1 MNFITYVRYFISF
14 FNWFCMAFTIILSLI
29 YIIQLII
36 SFVRVR
42 KNDKARQ
49 SNDYGRYVSS
59 ENLLPISLLIPAY
72 NEQENIVSNIKSLM
86 KIDYPQFEIVVVN
99 DGSTDKTHEKIV
111 ETFGLYK
118 IESAVKT
125 SIPTKEVRGVYYN
138 IEYPN
143 LIYVDKENGGK
154 SDALN
159 AGINISSYPLFA
171 CLDADSRIEPDA
183 LLRLSVEFLK
193 NTDTV
198 VAGGLVRIA
207 NGFKIRDGRV
217 SGFSMPQK
225 MIERFQIVEYY
236 RSFLSGRVSWGA
248 TNSMLIVSGAFG
260 VFKKQAVIEV
270 GGYKTNTIGEDMEI
284 VVRLH
289 KYMRAN
295 RRKYKIIFCE
305 DAVCWTQGPMSVND
319 IRSQRRRWQIGLLD
333 TLLAHKGLFF
343 NPRYGSVGLAA
354 IPYNWVF
361 ELFGAVV
368 EALGY
373 FIIPFSLLMGEL
385 NMFFF
390 TIYFLLAVLLG
401 VILSMGSLIL
411 EQYTRRSIMSA
422 KQCLTLSLYAIL
434 ENFGYRQMITIFRL
448 EGILKYRKLRKT
460 WGKIKRKDVEQ

>member
-1 MNFITYVRYFISF
+1 
-14 FNWFCMAFTIILSLI
+14 MAFTIILSLI

-36 SFVRVR
+36 SFVKVR

-217 SGFSMPQK
+217 SDFSMPQK

-333 TLLAHKGLFF
+333 TLLAHKGLFL

-411 EQYTRRSIMSA
+411 EQYTRRSVMSA

-434 ENFGYRQMITIFRL
+434 ENFGYRQMITLFRL

>member
-1 MNFITYVRYFISF
+1 
-14 FNWFCMAFTIILSLI
+14 MAFTIILSLI

-36 SFVRVR
+36 SFVKVR

-125 SIPTKEVRGVYYN
+125 SIPTNEVRGVYYN

-207 NGFKIRDGRV
+207 NGFKTRDGRV

-333 TLLAHKGLFF
+333 MLLAHKGLFL

-401 VILSMGSLIL
+401 IILSMGSLIL
-411 EQYTRRSIMSA
+411 EQYTRKSVMSA
-422 KQCLTLSLYAIL
+422 KQCLSLSLYAVL
-434 ENFGYRQMITIFRL
+434 ENFGYRQMITLFRL

>member
-36 SFVRVR
+36 SFVKVR

-183 LLRLSVEFLK
+183 LLRLSLSFLK
-193 NTDTV
+193 
-198 VAGGLVRIA
+198 IP
-207 NGFKIRDGRV
+207 IR
-217 SGFSMPQK
+217 
-225 MIERFQIVEYY
+225 
-236 RSFLSGRVSWGA
+236 LW
-248 TNSMLIVSGAFG
+248 
-260 VFKKQAVIEV
+260 
-270 GGYKTNTIGEDMEI
+270 
-284 VVRLH
+284 
-289 KYMRAN
+289 RADL
-295 RRKYKIIFCE
+295 C
-305 DAVCWTQGPMSVND
+305 
-319 IRSQRRRWQIGLLD
+319 
-333 TLLAHKGLFF
+333 
-343 NPRYGSVGLAA
+343 
-354 IPYNWVF
+354 
-361 ELFGAVV
+361 
-368 EALGY
+368 ALQ
-373 FIIPFSLLMGEL
+373 
-385 NMFFF
+385 
-390 TIYFLLAVLLG
+390 TA
-401 VILSMGSLIL
+401 
-411 EQYTRRSIMSA
+411 
-422 KQCLTLSLYAIL
+422 
-434 ENFGYRQMITIFRL
+434 
-448 EGILKYRKLRKT
+448 LKYVT
-460 WGKIKRKDVEQ
+460 DG